1 MKKKLI
7 LLPLLALTLTACD
20 LSSLMGGG
28 GNNNLGDESAEP
40 RERSSISP
48 NDLAIKIADMFSVF
62 PEVGDDVDMSEYV
75 TFDTGTDYK
84 LADFT
89 FTSSNQSAI
98 KIVNGYHATCV
109 GEGYTE
115 ITVSGP
121 GLNTPVVLSFY
132 VGSIAGNYTPDSGAL
147 KGIVNLNI
155 ARGESGAYTF
165 NLNVAP
171 TARVSTY
178 NKRDINAYDGGGS
191 LVKNISPFVPM
202 QFDGAAPSNFTPVT
216 NYLTELVGE
225 VDEIKDLTQDVYGFM
240 AADSFYGVVFKMRFN
255 EKFIDLVIPQE

>member
-28 GNNNLGDESAEP
+28 NNNGGVESAEP
-40 RERSSISP
+40 RERSSIDP
-48 NDLAIKIADMFSVF
+48 NDLAIKIADMFSIF
-62 PEVGDDVDMSEYV
+62 PEVGDDIDMSEYV

-121 GLNTPVVLSFY
+121 GLNTPVILSFY

-155 ARGESGAYTF
+155 ARGENGAYTF

-171 TARVSTY
+171 TDRVNSY
-178 NKRDINAYDGGGS
+178 NKRAINQYNGGGS

-202 QFDGAAPSNFTPVT
+202 EFDGEAPSNFSPVT
-216 NYLTELVGE
+216 NYLSELVGE

-240 AADSFYGVVFKMRFN
+240 AADSYYGVVFKMRFN